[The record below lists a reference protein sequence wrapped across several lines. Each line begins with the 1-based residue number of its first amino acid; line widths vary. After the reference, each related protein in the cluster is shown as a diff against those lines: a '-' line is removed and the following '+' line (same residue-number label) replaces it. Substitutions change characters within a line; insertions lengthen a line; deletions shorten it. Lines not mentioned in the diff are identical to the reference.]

1 MSQPQQQKG
10 AQSKKQKG
18 KQQFQGH
25 TFYGPHPEVDE
36 QQLPTIQKLMKEE
49 DIDPETLSKVKSWES
64 RRHHGEIPAG
74 SPASEL
80 EHRHSQK
87 HKGEGG
93 QRVIDREKH
102 AFKQQLYKEEEDLL
116 QQEPQKE

>member
-1 MSQPQQQKG
+1 MSQSHQQKG
-10 AQSKKQKG
+10 AQSKKQKDQ
-18 KQQFQGH
+18 QQFRGQ
-25 TFYGPHPEVDE
+25 TYYGPHPEVDE

-74 SPASEL
+74 SPAAEL

-87 HKGEGG
+87 HKGEGAK
-93 QRVIDREKH
+93 RVTDPEKH
-102 AFKQQLYKEEEDLL
+102 IFKQQLYREEKEIFEK
-116 QQEPQKE
+116 QKAQ